1 MNTLLISNLEIIISL
16 VGAVILGSIIGT
28 QRSLAGKTAGMRT
41 YALVAMGS
49 AMFIIVGRLVA
60 ERFVGFANFDPL
72 RMAAQIIAGIGFLG
86 GGMIIFHDSK
96 LTGLTTSAGLWV
108 SAGVGMAMG
117 FSLYLV
123 AILGTFLTLFVFS
136 LLWYVEQYLDRRKR

>member
-1 MNTLLISNLEIIISL
+1 METFPISDLETIIAL
-16 VGAVILGSIIGT
+16 FGAVVLGSIIGT
-28 QRSLAGKTAGMRT
+28 QRNLAGKTAGMRT

-49 AMFIIVGRLVA
+49 ALFIVVGRIVT
-60 ERFVGFANFDPL
+60 ERFIGIANFDPL
-72 RMAAQIIAGIGFLG
+72 RIAAQIIAGIGFLG

-108 SAGVGMAMG
+108 AAGVGMAMG

-123 AILGTFLTLFVFS
+123 AVVGTLLTLFVFS
-136 LLWYVEQYLDRRKR
+136 ILWYVEQYFDHLKK